1 MRALCA
7 IRPRTMHALFAYPEF
22 PETFWSFKHALR
34 FIRKSA
40 AHPPLGLLTVAA
52 LLPPAWEMRLVDMN
66 VRQLTDEDLA
76 WADLVFVSAMGIQRE
91 SAGRLI
97 ARCRQHGVRVVAGG
111 PLFTAEPDQFPDV
124 DHLVLGEAEL
134 SLPRFLED
142 LDAGRLRHVYS
153 ATGYADLRSSP
164 SPKWELLDL
173 ERYGTMSIQY
183 SRGCPFD
190 CEFCDIT
197 ALFGRRPR
205 TKRSRQILDELD
217 ALYALGWRGGVF
229 FVDDN
234 LIGNKG
240 RLKSELLPMLIERR
254 QRKPGFEFNTQVSIN
269 LADDAPLMSM
279 LVAAGFNMV
288 FVGIETPNEESLAE
302 CSKRHN
308 LGRDMKSDVRRMQ
321 RAGLQVQGGFIVGF
335 DSDTISTFERL
346 TEFIQSTGI
355 VTAMVGLL
363 QAIPGTRLYERLKR
377 AGRLVEQA
385 SGYSVDGTTNVVPVM
400 DLALLRAR
408 YASLLRRLYSP
419 KSYYQRIRTFLRS
432 YEVPRFRI
440 RWSLRYQLRQW
451 RAFVLAACRLG
462 IVGQERVEY
471 WKLLL
476 WTVLLR
482 PRAFSLAVTL
492 AIYGYHFR
500 LTSEATPG

>member
-1 MRALCA
+1 
-7 IRPRTMHALFAYPEF
+7 
-22 PETFWSFKHALR
+22 
-34 FIRKSA
+34 
-40 AHPPLGLLTVAA
+40 
-52 LLPPAWEMRLVDMN
+52 
-66 VRQLTDEDLA
+66 
-76 WADLVFVSAMGIQRE
+76 
-91 SAGRLI
+91 
-97 ARCRQHGVRVVAGG
+97 
-111 PLFTAEPDQFPDV
+111 
-124 DHLVLGEAEL
+124 
-134 SLPRFLED
+134 
-142 LDAGRLRHVYS
+142 
-153 ATGYADLRSSP
+153 
-164 SPKWELLDL
+164 
-173 ERYGTMSIQY
+173 MSIQY

-205 TKRSRQILDELD
+205 TKSSRQILDELD
-217 ALYALGWRGGVF
+217 TLYGLGWRGGVF

-234 LIGNKG
+234 LIGNKA
-240 RLKSELLPMLIERR
+240 RLKTELLPALIERQ

-279 LVAAGFNMV
+279 LVAAGFDMV

-408 YASLLRRLYSP
+408 YAKLLRRLYSP

-432 YEVPRFRI
+432 YEMPRLRI

-451 RAFVLAACRLG
+451 RAFVLAACHLG
-462 IVGQERVEY
+462 IAGKERVEY

-476 WTVLLR
+476 WTVLRR

-500 LTSEATPG
+500 LTSESTPD

>member
-1 MRALCA
+1 
-7 IRPRTMHALFAYPEF
+7 MHALLAYPEF
-22 PETFWSFKHALR
+22 PDTFWSFKHALR

-52 LLPPAWEMRLVDMN
+52 LLPPAWKMRLVDMN
-66 VRQLTDEDLA
+66 VRPLGDEDLA
-76 WADLVFVSAMGIQRE
+76 WADVVFVSAMGIQRE
-91 SAGRLI
+91 SAQLLI

-124 DHLVLGEAEL
+124 DHLVLGEAEV

-142 LDAGRLRHVYS
+142 LDSGHPRHVY
-153 ATGYADLRSSP
+153 AAAEYADLRTSP
-164 SPKWELLDL
+164 SPKWQLLDL

-205 TKRSRQILDELD
+205 TKSSRQILDELD
-217 ALYALGWRGGVF
+217 TLYELGWRGGVF

-234 LIGNKG
+234 LIGNKA
-240 RLKSELLPMLIERR
+240 RLKSELLPALIERR

-269 LADDAPLMSM
+269 LADDEPLMSM
-279 LVAAGFNMV
+279 LVAAGFDMV

-408 YASLLRRLYSP
+408 YAKLLRRLYSP
-419 KSYYQRIRTFLRS
+419 KNYYQRIRTFLRS
-432 YEVPRFRI
+432 YEMPRLPI
-440 RWSLRYQLRQW
+440 RWSLRYQARQW
-451 RAFVLAACRLG
+451 WAFVLAGCRLG
-462 IVGQERVEY
+462 IAGKERVEY

-476 WTVLLR
+476 WTVLRR

-492 AIYGYHFR
+492 AVYGYHFR
-500 LTSEATPG
+500 LTSESTSG